1 MKKEDT
7 VILVVDDDKEIRE
20 GIKIYLT
27 QDDYQVIEAIDGA
40 EALEAVDKNEVHLI
54 IMDVMMPNMD
64 GISATQKIRNKSN
77 VPILMLS
84 AKNEDIDKISGLH
97 VGADDYITKP
107 FSPMELLA
115 RVKSMLRRYF
125 TLGEFEQ
132 ETNEGVIELNDLS
145 LDTHAKTVFVE
156 GREVNLTKT
165 EYKIVELLMSN
176 PGRVFSIDDIY
187 ESVWEEPSFNS
198 DNTVSVHIRKIRE
211 KIESN
216 PKKPKYLKVVWGIGY
231 KMEK

>member
-1 MKKEDT
+1 
-7 VILVVDDDKEIRE
+7 
-20 GIKIYLT
+20 
-27 QDDYQVIEAIDGA
+27 
-40 EALEAVDKNEVHLI
+40 
-54 IMDVMMPNMD
+54 
-64 GISATQKIRNKSN
+64 
-77 VPILMLS
+77 
-84 AKNEDIDKISGLH
+84 
-97 VGADDYITKP
+97 
-107 FSPMELLA
+107 
-115 RVKSMLRRYF
+115 
-125 TLGEFEQ
+125 
-132 ETNEGVIELNDLS
+132 
-145 LDTHAKTVFVE
+145 VE
-156 GREVNLTKT
+156 EREVNLTKT